1 MTDKIKPN
9 SYAALDAA
17 HHFHPYSNARKIEDL
32 GPMVIEKGKGIK
44 VWDDQG
50 NEYIE
55 AMSGLW
61 SVAVGFGEDRLVEA
75 AKKQL
80 ETLPYYHSFTHKSH
94 PSVAELS
101 QKLTDMVGLGM
112 THVHYTNSGSEAN
125 DSAMKMIW
133 YYNNALNRPKKKKII
148 SRMKA
153 YHGITIASGSL
164 TGIPMMHN
172 DFDLP
177 IDGVLHTRCPHY
189 WREGEE
195 GETEEEFA
203 TRCANELE
211 DLILK
216 EDPETVAAFFGEPV
230 MGAGGLIVPPKTYW
244 KKIQEICK
252 KYDVLIVADEV
263 INGFGR
269 TGKKFACELYGIEP
283 DFLILSKQIT
293 SNYIP
298 MGVVLMTDRIY
309 QAIADNT
316 VKNNLYGSGFTSSG
330 HPVAC
335 AVALANIK
343 ILEEDG
349 LMDRVPILEPIFQQR
364 LKNLEEKELVG
375 EARGVGLMGAVE
387 LVSDKKTLSTFD
399 PIGRAGPVLAE
410 VGHSEGIILRAI
422 GDVLAVCP
430 PLIITEDEINEL
442 FDRFER
448 TLDKGLE
455 AII

>member
-55 AMSGLW
+55 AMAGLW

-244 KKIQEICK
+244 EKIQEICK

-269 TGKKFACELYGIEP
+269 TGKKFACDLYGIEP

-298 MGVVLMTDRIY
+298 MGVVLLTNRIY

>member
-61 SVAVGFGEDRLVEA
+61 SVAVGFGENRLVEA

-230 MGAGGLIVPPKTYW
+230 MGAGGLIIPPKTYW
-244 KKIQEICK
+244 EKIQEICK

-298 MGVVLMTDRIY
+298 MGVVLLTDRIY

-349 LMDRVPILEPIFQQR
+349 LMDGVPVLEPIFQQR
-364 LKNLEEKELVG
+364 LKNLEKKELVG

-399 PIGRAGPVLAE
+399 PIGSAGPVLAE

-448 TLDKGLE
+448 TLDKGLKT
-455 AII
+455 II

>member
-55 AMSGLW
+55 AMAGLW

-269 TGKKFACELYGIEP
+269 TGKKFACDLYGIEP

-298 MGVVLMTDRIY
+298 MGVVLMTNRIY

>member
-55 AMSGLW
+55 AMAGLW

-269 TGKKFACELYGIEP
+269 TGKKFACDLYGIEP

-298 MGVVLMTDRIY
+298 MGVVLLTNRIY

-399 PIGRAGPVLAE
+399 PIGSAGPVLAE

>member
-55 AMSGLW
+55 AMAGLW

-244 KKIQEICK
+244 EKIQEICK

-298 MGVVLMTDRIY
+298 MGVVLLTNRIY

-349 LMDRVPILEPIFQQR
+349 LMSRVPVLEPIFQQR
-364 LKNLEEKELVG
+364 LKNLEKKELVG

-399 PIGRAGPVLAE
+399 PIGSAGPVLAE

>member
-17 HHFHPYSNARKIEDL
+17 HHFHPYSNAKRIEKQ
-32 GPMVIEKGKGIK
+32 GPMVIAKGKGIK

-55 AMSGLW
+55 AMAGLW
-61 SVAVGFGEDRLVEA
+61 SVAVGFGEERLVEA

-94 PSVAELS
+94 PAVAQLS
-101 QKLTDMVGLGM
+101 QKLTEIVGLNM
-112 THVHYTNSGSEAN
+112 THAHYTNSGSEAN

-133 YYNNALNRPKKKKII
+133 YYNNALNRPEKKKII
-148 SRMKA
+148 SRFKA

-177 IDGVLHTRCPHY
+177 IKQVLHTRCPHY
-189 WREGEE
+189 WREGKE

-211 DLILK
+211 DLIIS
-216 EDPETVAAFFGEPV
+216 EGPETVAAFFRTCNGRRRINCTSKDLL
-230 MGAGGLIVPPKTYW
+230 AKDTRSR
-244 KKIQEICK
+244 K
-252 KYDVLIVADEV
+252 KYDILIVADEV

-269 TGKKFACELYGIEP
+269 TGKRFACELYGIEP
-283 DFLILSKQIT
+283 DLIILSKQIT

-298 MGVVLMTDRIY
+298 MGVVLMTDKIY
-309 QAIADNT
+309 EPIAENT
-316 VKNNLYGSGFTSSG
+316 VKNNLYGSGFTSAG

-335 AVALANIK
+335 AVALENIK
-343 ILEEDG
+343 ILEEEG
-349 LMDRVPILEPIFQQR
+349 LMERVSSLEPIFQER
-364 LKNLEEKELVG
+364 LKNLEKKELVG

-387 LVSDKKTLSTFD
+387 LVSDKDSSAPFD
-399 PIGRAGPVLAE
+399 PLGSAGPILAE
-410 VGHSEGIILRAI
+410 TGHSEGIILRAI

-430 PLIITEDEINEL
+430 PLIIEKKRNS
-442 FDRFER
+442 
-448 TLDKGLE
+448 
-455 AII
+455 

>member
-55 AMSGLW
+55 AMAGLW

-216 EDPETVAAFFGEPV
+216 EGPETVAAFFGEPV

-244 KKIQEICK
+244 KQIQEICK

-269 TGKKFACELYGIEP
+269 TGKKFACDLYGIEP

-298 MGVVLMTDRIY
+298 MGVVLLTNRIY

-399 PIGRAGPVLAE
+399 PIGSAGPILAE

>member
-1 MTDKIKPN
+1 MTYKIKPN

-17 HHFHPYSNARKIEDL
+17 HHFHPYSNAKRIENQ
-32 GPMVIEKGKGIK
+32 GPMVIAKGKGIK

-55 AMSGLW
+55 AMAGLW
-61 SVAVGFGEDRLVEA
+61 SVAVGFGEERLVEA

-94 PSVAELS
+94 PAVAQLS
-101 QKLTDMVGLGM
+101 QKLTEIVGLNM
-112 THVHYTNSGSEAN
+112 THAHYTNSGSEAN

-133 YYNNALNRPKKKKII
+133 YYNNALNRPEKKKII
-148 SRMKA
+148 SRFKA

-164 TGIPMMHN
+164 TGIPLMHN

-177 IDGVLHTRCPHY
+177 IKQVLHTRCPHY
-189 WREGEE
+189 WREGQE

-203 TRCANELE
+203 TRCAKELE
-211 DLILK
+211 DLIIK
-216 EDPETVAAFFGEPV
+216 EGPETVAAFFGEPV

-244 KKIQEICK
+244 KKIQEVCR
-252 KYDVLIVADEV
+252 KYDILIVADEV

-269 TGKKFACELYGIEP
+269 TGKRFACELYGIEP
-283 DFLILSKQIT
+283 DLIILSKQIT

-298 MGVVLMTDRIY
+298 MGVVLMTDKIY
-309 QAIADNT
+309 EPIAENT
-316 VKNNLYGSGFTSSG
+316 VKNNLYGSGFTSAG

-335 AVALANIK
+335 AVALENIK
-343 ILEEDG
+343 ILEEEG
-349 LMDRVPILEPIFQQR
+349 LMERVSSLEPVFQER
-364 LKNLEEKELVG
+364 LKNLEKKELVG

-387 LVSDKKTLSTFD
+387 LVKDKETSAPFD
-399 PIGRAGPVLAE
+399 PIGSAGPVLAE

-430 PLIITEDEINEL
+430 PLIIKENEIHEL
-442 FDRFER
+442 FDRFEN
-448 TLDKGLE
+448 TLDKGLQ
-455 AII
+455 AVK

>member
-55 AMSGLW
+55 AMAGLW

-244 KKIQEICK
+244 EKIQEICK

-298 MGVVLMTDRIY
+298 MGVVLLTDRIY

-364 LKNLEEKELVG
+364 LKNLEKKELVG

-399 PIGRAGPVLAE
+399 PIGSAGPVLAE

>member
-55 AMSGLW
+55 AMAGLW

-269 TGKKFACELYGIEP
+269 TGKKFACDLYGIEP

-298 MGVVLMTDRIY
+298 MGVVLMTNRIY

-399 PIGRAGPVLAE
+399 PIGSAGPVLAE

>member
-55 AMSGLW
+55 AMAGLW

-244 KKIQEICK
+244 EKIQEICK

-269 TGKKFACELYGIEP
+269 TGKKFACDLYGIEP

-298 MGVVLMTDRIY
+298 MGVVLLTNRIY

-399 PIGRAGPVLAE
+399 PIGSAGPVLAE

>member
-55 AMSGLW
+55 AMAGLW

-269 TGKKFACELYGIEP
+269 TGKKFACDLYGIEP

-298 MGVVLMTDRIY
+298 MGVVLLTNRIY

-349 LMDRVPILEPIFQQR
+349 LMDRVPVLEPIFQQR

-399 PIGRAGPVLAE
+399 PIGSAGPVLAE

>member
-55 AMSGLW
+55 AMAGLW

-230 MGAGGLIVPPKTYW
+230 MGAGGRIVPPKTYW

-252 KYDVLIVADEV
+252 NEKIPLVEDNAQ
-263 INGFGR
+263 GM
-269 TGKKFACELYGIEP
+269 
-283 DFLILSKQIT
+283 LSKLSEKQLGT
-293 SNYIP
+293 FS
-298 MGVVLMTDRIY
+298 D
-309 QAIADNT
+309 
-316 VKNNLYGSGFTSSG
+316 FSSSLDISL
-330 HPVAC
+330 
-335 AVALANIK
+335 LAFSIDS
-343 ILEEDG
+343 ISIELEE
-349 LMDRVPILEPIFQQR
+349 
-364 LKNLEEKELVG
+364 
-375 EARGVGLMGAVE
+375 
-387 LVSDKKTLSTFD
+387 
-399 PIGRAGPVLAE
+399 
-410 VGHSEGIILRAI
+410 LRAI
-422 GDVLAVCP
+422 TLFSASDISLTSFKF
-430 PLIITEDEINEL
+430 LIICANICTWCTISIL
-442 FDRFER
+442 
-448 TLDKGLE
+448 K
-455 AII
+455 

>member
-269 TGKKFACELYGIEP
+269 TGKKFACDLYGIEP

-298 MGVVLMTDRIY
+298 MGVVLLTNRIY

-349 LMDRVPILEPIFQQR
+349 LMDRVPVLEPIFQQR

-375 EARGVGLMGAVE
+375 EARGVGFMGAVE

-399 PIGRAGPVLAE
+399 PIGSAGPVLAE

-430 PLIITEDEINEL
+430 PLIITENEINEL

>member
-269 TGKKFACELYGIEP
+269 TGKKFACDLYGIEP

-298 MGVVLMTDRIY
+298 MGVVLLTNRIY

>member
-269 TGKKFACELYGIEP
+269 TGKKFACDLYGIEP

-298 MGVVLMTDRIY
+298 MGVVLLTNRIY

-399 PIGRAGPVLAE
+399 PIGSAGPVLAE

>member
-55 AMSGLW
+55 AMAGLW

-269 TGKKFACELYGIEP
+269 TGKKFACDLYGIEP

-298 MGVVLMTDRIY
+298 MGVVLLTNRIY

-349 LMDRVPILEPIFQQR
+349 LMDRVPILEPIFQHR

-399 PIGRAGPVLAE
+399 PIGSAGPVLAE

>member
-1 MTDKIKPN
+1 MTEKINPN

-17 HHFHPYSNARKIEDL
+17 HHFHPYSNARRIENQ

-61 SVAVGFGEDRLVEA
+61 SVAVGFGEDRLVQA

-80 ETLPYYHSFTHKSH
+80 ETLPYYHSFTHKTH
-94 PSVAELS
+94 PLVAKLS
-101 QKLTDMVGLGM
+101 QKLTKMVGLGM

-133 YYNNALNRPKKKKII
+133 YYNNSLNKPKKKKII
-148 SRMKA
+148 SRIKA

-164 TGIPMMHN
+164 TGIPLMHN

-177 IDGVLHTRCPHY
+177 IKEVLHTMCPHY
-189 WREGEE
+189 WREGKD
-195 GETEEEFA
+195 GETEEDFA

-244 KKIQEICK
+244 KKIQAVCK
-252 KYDVLIVADEV
+252 KYEVMIVADEV

-269 TGKKFACELYGIEP
+269 TGKPFACELYGIEP
-283 DFLILSKQIT
+283 DFIILSKQIT

-298 MGVVLMTDRIY
+298 MGAVLMTDKVY
-309 QAIADNT
+309 QIIAENT
-316 VKNNLYGSGFTSSG
+316 VKNNLYGSGFTSAG

-335 AVALANIK
+335 AVALENIR

-349 LMDRVPILEPIFQQR
+349 LMERVPLLEPIFQGR
-364 LKNLEEKELVG
+364 LKKLEEKDLVG
-375 EARGVGLMGAVE
+375 ESRGVGLMGAVE
-387 LVSDKKTLSTFD
+387 LVKDKETSAPFD
-399 PIGRAGPVLAE
+399 PIGSAGPLLTDI
-410 VGHSEGIILRAI
+410 GHGEGLILRAI

-430 PLIITEDEINEL
+430 PLIITEDEIHEL

-448 TLDKGLE
+448 VLDKGLE
-455 AII
+455 VVK

>member
-55 AMSGLW
+55 AMAGLW

-269 TGKKFACELYGIEP
+269 TGKKFACDLYGIEP

-298 MGVVLMTDRIY
+298 MGVVLLTNRIY

-399 PIGRAGPVLAE
+399 PIGSAGPILAE

>member
-55 AMSGLW
+55 AMAGLW

-244 KKIQEICK
+244 EKIQEICK

-298 MGVVLMTDRIY
+298 MGVVLLTDRIY

-349 LMDRVPILEPIFQQR
+349 LMDGVPVLEPIFQQR

-399 PIGRAGPVLAE
+399 PIGSAGPVLAE

>member
-55 AMSGLW
+55 AMAGLW

-230 MGAGGLIVPPKTYW
+230 MGAGGRIVPPKTYW

-269 TGKKFACELYGIEP
+269 TGKKFACDLYGIEP

-298 MGVVLMTDRIY
+298 MGVVLLTNRIY

-399 PIGRAGPVLAE
+399 PIGSAGPVLAE

>member
-55 AMSGLW
+55 AMAGLW

-269 TGKKFACELYGIEP
+269 TGKKFACDLYGIEP

-298 MGVVLMTDRIY
+298 MGVVLLTDRIY

-399 PIGRAGPVLAE
+399 PIGSAGPVLAE

-430 PLIITEDEINEL
+430 PLIITENEINEL

>member
-55 AMSGLW
+55 AMAGLW

-244 KKIQEICK
+244 EKIQEICK

-269 TGKKFACELYGIEP
+269 TGKKFACDLYGIEP

-298 MGVVLMTDRIY
+298 MGVVLLTDRIY

-349 LMDRVPILEPIFQQR
+349 LMSRVPVLEPIFQQR
-364 LKNLEEKELVG
+364 LKNLEKKELVG

-399 PIGRAGPVLAE
+399 PIGSAGPVLAE

-430 PLIITEDEINEL
+430 PLIITENEINEL

>member
-55 AMSGLW
+55 AMAGLW

-244 KKIQEICK
+244 EKIQEICK

-298 MGVVLMTDRIY
+298 MGVVLLTDRIY

-349 LMDRVPILEPIFQQR
+349 LMDGVPVLEPIFQQR
-364 LKNLEEKELVG
+364 LKNLEKKELVG

-399 PIGRAGPVLAE
+399 PIGSAGPVLAE

>member
-55 AMSGLW
+55 AMAGLW

-298 MGVVLMTDRIY
+298 MGVVLLTNRIY

-349 LMDRVPILEPIFQQR
+349 LMSRVPVLEPIFQQR

-399 PIGRAGPVLAE
+399 PIGSAGPVLAE

>member
-1 MTDKIKPN
+1 MTEKNNPN
-9 SYAALDAA
+9 SYTALDAA
-17 HHFHPYSNARKIEDL
+17 HHFHPYSNARRIENQ

-55 AMSGLW
+55 AMAGLW
-61 SVAVGFGEDRLVEA
+61 SVAVGFGDDRLVQA

-101 QKLTDMVGLGM
+101 RKLTEIVGLDM
-112 THVHYTNSGSEAN
+112 THAHYTNSGSEAN
-125 DSAMKMIW
+125 DSTMKMIW
-133 YYNNALNRPKKKKII
+133 YYNNALGRPKKKKII
-148 SRMKA
+148 SRLKA

-177 IDGVLHTRCPHY
+177 LEQVLHTMCPHY
-189 WREGEE
+189 WREKND
-195 GETEEEFA
+195 GETEEDFA
-203 TRCANELE
+203 SRCAEELE
-211 DLILK
+211 SLILK
-216 EDPETVAAFFGEPV
+216 EGPETVAAFFGEPV

-244 KKIQEICK
+244 KKIQDVCK
-252 KYDVLIVADEV
+252 KYDVLVVADEV

-269 TGKKFACELYGIEP
+269 TGKPFACELYGIEP
-283 DFLILSKQIT
+283 DFIILSKQIT

-298 MGVVLMTDRIY
+298 MGVVLMTDKIY
-309 QAIADNT
+309 QTIADNT
-316 VKNNLYGSGFTSSG
+316 VKNNLYGSGFTSAG

-335 AVALANIK
+335 AVALENIR

-349 LMDRVPILEPIFQQR
+349 LMERVSILEPIFQGR
-364 LKNLEEKELVG
+364 LKKLQDKELVG
-375 EARGVGLMGAVE
+375 EARGVGLLGAVE
-387 LVSDKKTLSTFD
+387 LVQDKETSEAFD
-399 PIGRAGPVLAE
+399 PIGSAGPVLADIAHE
-410 VGHSEGIILRAI
+410 EGLIIRAI

-430 PLIITEDEINEL
+430 PLIITESEINEL
-442 FDRFER
+442 FDRFES

-455 AII
+455 AVK

>member
-55 AMSGLW
+55 AMAGLW

-269 TGKKFACELYGIEP
+269 TGKKFACDLYGIEP

-298 MGVVLMTDRIY
+298 MGVVLLTNRIY

-399 PIGRAGPVLAE
+399 PIGSAGPVLAE

-448 TLDKGLE
+448 TLDKGLG

>member
-55 AMSGLW
+55 AMAGLW

-230 MGAGGLIVPPKTYW
+230 MGAGGLIIPPKTYW
-244 KKIQEICK
+244 EKIQEICK

-298 MGVVLMTDRIY
+298 MGVVLLTDRIY

-349 LMDRVPILEPIFQQR
+349 LMDRVPVLEPIFQQR

-399 PIGRAGPVLAE
+399 PIGSAGPVLAE

>member
-55 AMSGLW
+55 AMAGLW

-244 KKIQEICK
+244 EKIQEICK

-269 TGKKFACELYGIEP
+269 TGKKFACDLYGIEP

-298 MGVVLMTDRIY
+298 MGVVLMTNRIY

-399 PIGRAGPVLAE
+399 PIGSAGPVLAE

>member
-55 AMSGLW
+55 AMAGLW

-269 TGKKFACELYGIEP
+269 TGKKFACDLYGIEP

-298 MGVVLMTDRIY
+298 MGVVLLTNRIY

>member
-101 QKLTDMVGLGM
+101 KKLTDMVGLGM

-230 MGAGGLIVPPKTYW
+230 MGAGGLIIPPKTYW
-244 KKIQEICK
+244 EKIQEICK

-298 MGVVLMTDRIY
+298 MGVVLLTDRIY
-309 QAIADNT
+309 QAIADNS
-316 VKNNLYGSGFTSSG
+316 VKNNLYGSGFTSAG

-349 LMDRVPILEPIFQQR
+349 LMDRVPVLEPIFQQR

-399 PIGRAGPVLAE
+399 PIGSAGPVLAE

-430 PLIITEDEINEL
+430 PLIITENEINEL